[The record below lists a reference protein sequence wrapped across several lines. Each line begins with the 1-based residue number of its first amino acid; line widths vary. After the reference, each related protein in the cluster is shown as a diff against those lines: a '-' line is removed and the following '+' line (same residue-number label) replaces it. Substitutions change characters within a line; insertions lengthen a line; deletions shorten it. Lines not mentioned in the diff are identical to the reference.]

1 MKAILS
7 LALLSSALLFSGT
20 SFAESEQEKEEAA
33 FKCAQDSEC
42 VKAVQSHKAKLQA
55 SSDRAEAEWAE
66 NPIEKAFKVF
76 SIPAIIIGLIY
87 YFFIVAP
94 KPKKK
99 QE

>member
-1 MKAILS
+1 MSITSVS
-7 LALLSSALLFSGT
+7 LAQIWSAD
-20 SFAESEQEKEEAA
+20 EQEKEEAA

-42 VKAVQSHKAKLQA
+42 VKAVQRHKAKLQA